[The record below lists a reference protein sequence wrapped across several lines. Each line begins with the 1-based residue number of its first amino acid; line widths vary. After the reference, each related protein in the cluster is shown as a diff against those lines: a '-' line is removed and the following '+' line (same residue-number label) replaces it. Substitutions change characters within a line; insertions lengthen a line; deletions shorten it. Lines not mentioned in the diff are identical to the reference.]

1 MIKRQWD
8 LYSIS
13 AARNVLFGL
22 STLIIL
28 FFHSSILIP
37 ESLPVL
43 NFIQETGNIGVDIFL
58 FLSAVGLYFSFSKK
72 ECVADFYKRR
82 MLRILPPLLLFTII
96 WFAFEG
102 TVGLKAYLSNVF
114 MLSFITQGTRIVW
127 FFALLLVLYMLY
139 PLIYHAIKKWDW
151 IAAVLMLAAVVIA
164 NIFFARYCPTGYDHI
179 EIATTRI
186 PVFLCGAFLA
196 DKIKNH
202 KKISCIWLLI
212 SAAAALF
219 LLVMIYRHPNPFGC
233 YTTIC
238 YAYCPLTIALVFL
251 LSAFFSRFRIP
262 FLSAF
267 FIWIGGYSLE
277 VYLLHEKLLIK
288 FGHCISSTDQYQLI
302 MNLVIAVISV
312 LGAML
317 LKSIC
322 ERLVREL
329 HQSGKSL
336 T

>member
-102 TVGLKAYLSNVF
+102 TGGLKAYLSNVF

-164 NIFFARYCPTGYDHI
+164 NIFLRGTARQD
-179 EIATTRI
+179 TTTLKSPQRAS
-186 PVFLCGAFLA
+186 PFFC
-196 DKIKNH
+196 
-202 KKISCIWLLI
+202 
-212 SAAAALF
+212 AALF
-219 LLVMIYRHPNPFGC
+219 WLTRLKITKRFRLSGC
-233 YTTIC
+233 
-238 YAYCPLTIALVFL
+238 
-251 LSAFFSRFRIP
+251 LSAQRQR
-262 FLSAF
+262 
-267 FIWIGGYSLE
+267 
-277 VYLLHEKLLIK
+277 
-288 FGHCISSTDQYQLI
+288 SSYWL
-302 MNLVIAVISV
+302 
-312 LGAML
+312 
-317 LKSIC
+317 
-322 ERLVREL
+322 
-329 HQSGKSL
+329 
-336 T
+336 

>member
-1 MIKRQWD
+1 
-8 LYSIS
+8 
-13 AARNVLFGL
+13 
-22 STLIIL
+22 
-28 FFHSSILIP
+28 
-37 ESLPVL
+37 
-43 NFIQETGNIGVDIFL
+43 
-58 FLSAVGLYFSFSKK
+58 
-72 ECVADFYKRR
+72 
-82 MLRILPPLLLFTII
+82 
-96 WFAFEG
+96 
-102 TVGLKAYLSNVF
+102 
-114 MLSFITQGTRIVW
+114 
-127 FFALLLVLYMLY
+127 
-139 PLIYHAIKKWDW
+139 
-151 IAAVLMLAAVVIA
+151 MLAAVVIA

-202 KKISCIWLLI
+202 KKISFIWLLI

-233 YTTIC
+233 YTIIR